1 MKIQT
6 CYHMIHSAS
15 KLMFT
20 YIQPG
25 ERRNHSQDTP
35 QAVTIITRY
44 LNF

>member
-20 YIQPG
+20 YMQPG
-25 ERRNHSQDTP
+25 ERRNHSQYT